1 MCAVT
6 PIAAQSDFFNRNCN
20 FGNME
25 FNQFFLNCGRYGGFL
40 PIDGGQAIL
49 KGV

>member
-6 PIAAQSDFFNRNCN
+6 PIAAQSDFFYRSHNSGKANFNISFQNCD
-20 FGNME
+20 
-25 FNQFFLNCGRYGGFL
+25 RYGGSL
-40 PIDGGQAIL
+40 SINGGQAIL